1 MKIDTADL
9 SKKMLSLTHCLEDY
23 WNLNLDRAE
32 AEIDD
37 GNSATMEVID
47 NLLGGDESKLLQI
60 MYGKEIEDLRSK
72 MVALRISLS
81 EVQQKASDLSFRI
94 YKDREALKHD

>member
-47 NLLGGDESKLLQI
+47 NLLDGDESSLLRI
-60 MYGKEIEDLRSK
+60 MYGKEVVDLQNK
-72 MVALRISLS
+72 MGDLRISLS
-81 EVQQKASDLSFRI
+81 EVQQIASSLSFQI
-94 YKDREALKHD
+94 YKDSEVLGK